1 MVYATIFSYCAFTI
15 WKAKITNLQKVQKL
29 NPILLPTKL
38 THKMKTIF
46 RSLVLLAV
54 IAPAVFLS
62 SCGGDDTPTTPST
75 PTNECVIA
83 TDSSTDGTTIV
94 TANSNNQITGV
105 SNAFLNATFISAGDS
120 TYFTFN
126 EDTIQIREVFYKNGS
141 NWAKSVQTISSQS
154 SDFPGATLQ
163 SISTTTP
170 TYSSG
175 KISSLRTTQIVGARV
190 GSIFTP
196 IGTTQTTDYSFTYNA
211 DGNITR
217 VVKTENGSSTNY
229 NYTYAS
235 NTVSKANVFLFD
247 NAFSESLPMN
257 FLPVVLG
264 YFVPFSKM
272 ITKMDYPDG
281 SITFSNVTTDSK
293 NNVSRYTMLGTGD
306 ESGNSGKVKTTY
318 VCK

>member
-1 MVYATIFSYCAFTI
+1 
-15 WKAKITNLQKVQKL
+15 
-29 NPILLPTKL
+29 
-38 THKMKTIF
+38 MKTIF

-54 IAPAVFLS
+54 IAPTVFLS
-62 SCGGDDTPTTPST
+62 SCGGDDTTTTPST

-105 SNAFLNATFISAGDS
+105 SDAFLNASFISAGDS

-141 NWAKSVQTISSQS
+141 NWAKSVQTVSFQDPAIQ
-154 SDFPGATLQ
+154 GATIQ
-163 SISTTTP
+163 TITTTTP
-170 TYSSG
+170 TYNSG
-175 KISSLRTTQIVGARV
+175 KISNLRAVAVNGIKVGTV
-190 GSIFTP
+190 FTS
-196 IGTTQTTDYSFTYNA
+196 IGTSTTDYAFTYNT

-217 VVKTENGSSTNY
+217 VASTNDGSSVNY
-229 NYTYAS
+229 NFTYAS

-247 NAFSESLPMN
+247 NAFSAALPMN

-264 YFVPFSKM
+264 YFVPFNKM

-281 SITFSNVTTDSK
+281 SITFSNVTTDAK
-293 NNVSRYTMLGTGD
+293 NNVSRYTMTGTGD

>member
-1 MVYATIFSYCAFTI
+1 
-15 WKAKITNLQKVQKL
+15 
-29 NPILLPTKL
+29 
-38 THKMKTIF
+38 MKTIF

-54 IAPAVFLS
+54 IAPTVLLS
-62 SCGGDDTPTTPST
+62 SCGGDDTTTTPST

-105 SNAFLNATFISAGDS
+105 SDAFLNASFISAGDS

-141 NWAKSVQTISSQS
+141 NWAKSVQTVSFQDPAIQ
-154 SDFPGATLQ
+154 GATIQ
-163 SISTTTP
+163 TITTTTP
-170 TYSSG
+170 TYNSG
-175 KISSLRTTQIVGARV
+175 KISNLRAVAVNGIKVGTV
-190 GSIFTP
+190 FTS
-196 IGTTQTTDYSFTYNA
+196 IGTSTTDYAFTYNT

-217 VVKTENGSSTNY
+217 VASTNDGSSVNY
-229 NYTYAS
+229 NFTYAS

-247 NAFSESLPMN
+247 NAFSAALPMN

-264 YFVPFSKM
+264 YFVPFNKM

-281 SITFSNVTTDSK
+281 SITFSNVTTDAK
-293 NNVSRYTMLGTGD
+293 NNVSRYTMTGTGD